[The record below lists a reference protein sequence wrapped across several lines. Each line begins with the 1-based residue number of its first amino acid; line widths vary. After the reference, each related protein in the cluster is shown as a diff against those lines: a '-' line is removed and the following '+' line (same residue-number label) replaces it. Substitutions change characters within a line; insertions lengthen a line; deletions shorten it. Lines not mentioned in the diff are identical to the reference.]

1 MNYTPKILY
10 ISSANFS
17 EGPGAIGWLHVKSL
31 QEAGFDVDVLT
42 LYRQPEHLDFIYLKR
57 NKTFFD
63 RFVQKVKNIFRLRRP
78 EAPYM
83 FFYKK

>member
-42 LYRQPEHLDFIYLKR
+42 LYRQPEHLDFIYLK
-57 NKTFFD
+57 NSILAN
-63 RFVQKVKNIFRLRRP
+63 Q
-78 EAPYM
+78 
-83 FFYKK
+83 